1 MINSQ
6 FEKYVIVKGLPIDV
20 GGSSFGLIKQNDPP
34 SRLIHNLMFQSLYMG
49 EDSSV
54 YMIRCHEA
62 VADIGTSYHNFFPKS
77 TFSPFIKFII
87 IYTNCAN

>member
-62 VADIGTSYHNFFPKS
+62 VPDPGTSCGATCPTIFFPKVHLAPS
-77 TFSPFIKFII
+77 
-87 IYTNCAN
+87 